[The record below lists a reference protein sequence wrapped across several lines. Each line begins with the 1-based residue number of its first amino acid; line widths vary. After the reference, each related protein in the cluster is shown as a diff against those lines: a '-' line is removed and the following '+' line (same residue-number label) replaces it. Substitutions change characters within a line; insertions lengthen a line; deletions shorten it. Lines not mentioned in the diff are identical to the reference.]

1 MRKNEGT
8 KQELILMYNAI
19 ITKHLCQAKAHS
31 WNTETNAIKIMS
43 LNDSIRVKVSSALF
57 HDLNWAFEIYR
68 ESDRMLKHL
77 LIDNEFDLG

>member
-1 MRKNEGT
+1 MRKKEGT

-19 ITKHLCQAKAHS
+19 ITRQHLCQAKAHS

-43 LNDSIRVKVSSALF
+43 LNDSERVKVSSALF

-68 ESDRMLKHL
+68 ESDRKLKHL
-77 LIDNEFDLG
+77 LLIMNST